1 MQRKTVD
8 RPILRWAALAGD
20 ALAALAAL
28 ALATAIR
35 RSFQVPLTTS
45 RLPFENFAL
54 TPLVLGVTV
63 LVQVLT
69 FSLFGAYSARVRVG
83 GSLGRL
89 LAAVQAA
96 QLLVFSTLLYFSEI
110 PRFPRSVLLVYL
122 VLDGGLLYLER
133 YFLRALSLYGGRRRA
148 LIVGGAE
155 QGELLADA
163 IRRHP
168 WTGIDLAGVAT
179 PGAALAPGKG
189 THLLRSPEDLE
200 AIIEETQADYVLFAP
215 EEVSFRDE
223 AIEHLAQA
231 GKSSL
236 WVLPSAYET
245 LIGRLRFRPLGE
257 LPLLEVGSSAPQ
269 GLPAAAKRLMDFL
282 AACAGL
288 ILAAP
293 FLLLAAAAIRIT
305 GGPPVFYTQD
315 RVGRNRKNFRLWKL
329 RTMRLGAEEET
340 GAVLASRDDPRVTR
354 IGRFLRASRLDEV
367 PQLYNVLAGEMSL
380 VGPRPERPE
389 FVAGFED
396 EIPGY
401 GLRFAVRPGL
411 TGLAQVSGEY
421 ETHPKIKLRYD
432 LAYVNNWS
440 LALDLVILARTLPV
454 VLTRRGV

>member
-8 RPILRWAALAGD
+8 RPILRWAVLLGD
-20 ALAALAAL
+20 GLAALAAL
-28 ALATAIR
+28 ALATAVR
-35 RSFQVPLTTS
+35 RSFHVPLTIS
-45 RLPFENFAL
+45 RLPFENFLL
-54 TPLVLGVTV
+54 TPLVLGVTL

-69 FSLFGAYSARVRVG
+69 FSLFGAYGARVRVG

-89 LAAVQAA
+89 LAAVQTT
-96 QLLVFSTLLYFSEI
+96 QLLIFSTLLYFSDM
-110 PRFPRSVLLVYL
+110 PRFPRSVLLLYL
-122 VLDGGLLYLER
+122 ILDGAFLYIER
-133 YFLRALSLYGGRRRA
+133 FYLRALSLLGGRRRA
-148 LIVGGAE
+148 LIVGDSE

-168 WTGIDLAGVAT
+168 WTGIDLAGVASPRPA
-179 PGAALAPGKG
+179 PGAGAGVYAVRNPG
-189 THLLRSPEDLE
+189 ELE
-200 AIIEETQADYVLFAP
+200 KAIEETQADYVLFAP
-215 EEVSFRDE
+215 EEASFRDD
-223 AIEHLAQA
+223 AIEHLALA

-257 LPLLEVGSSAPQ
+257 LPLLEVGSSPPQ
-269 GLPAAAKRLMDFL
+269 GLPAAAKRAMDIL
-282 AACAGL
+282 AASAGL
-288 ILAAP
+288 LLAAP
-293 FLLLAAAAIRIT
+293 FLALAAAAIRIT
-305 GGPPVFYTQD
+305 SGPPVFYTQE
-315 RVGRNRKNFRLWKL
+315 RVGRDRESFRLWKL
-329 RTMRLGAEEET
+329 RTMRTGAEEAT
-340 GAVLASRDDPRVTR
+340 GAVLASRDDPRVTGV
-354 IGRFLRASRLDEV
+354 GRFLRASRLDEV
-367 PQLYNVLAGEMSL
+367 PQLFNVLRGEMSL

-389 FVAGFED
+389 FVEAFEK
-396 EIPGY
+396 EISGY